1 MQTSRPP
8 KLTKRNKALF
18 FVIYCLILGVIF
30 VISAE
35 IIVRLKGVRP
45 WQTPELGIQV
55 SPGGRFFSKHPSL
68 GYAHIPGHFTVTL
81 GTGYAFK
88 VTHLPT
94 TLRITHAADGYE
106 TPSAKEEIWLFGCSF
121 THGWSLNDEQTY
133 PWLLQ
138 ERFPEYEVVNF
149 GVSGYGTIHS
159 LLQFRDALKLKR
171 PKVAVLAYADAHDGR
186 NTFLRYRRKE
196 IAPWNQ
202 LGPLIQPYA
211 RLDGDGK
218 LRYAMA
224 EVEYREFP
232 LMRHM
237 ALAHFI
243 ELKYNRY
250 EYRLSQSHLVSEA
263 LVEEMGRLA
272 KKHAVEFVVAGIVG
286 EREIHKMLDFAQ
298 EHGIPSVDISV
309 NLWIKEHTNAPHDG
323 HPSAIA
329 NKGYADKLEAFLKAE
344 ILTFH
349 RL

>member
-1 MQTSRPP
+1 MSFASKSVLAVGTLAST
-8 KLTKRNKALF
+8 LLS
-18 FVIYCLILGVIF
+18 VIHI
-30 VISAE
+30 
-35 IIVRLKGVRP
+35 
-45 WQTPELGIQV
+45 
-55 SPGGRFFSKHPSL
+55 
-68 GYAHIPGHFTVTL
+68 IPGHFTVTL

-94 TLRITHAADGYE
+94 TLRITHSADGYE
-106 TPSAKEEIWLFGCSF
+106 TPRAKEEIWLFGCSF
-121 THGWSLNDEQTY
+121 THGWTVNDEQTY

-149 GVSGYGTIHS
+149 GVNGYGTIHS

-171 PKVAVLAYADAHDGR
+171 PRVAVLAYADFHDVR
-186 NTFLRYRRKE
+186 NTFLRNRRKE
-196 IAPWNQ
+196 IAHWNQ

-211 RLDGDGK
+211 RLDGNGK

-243 ELKYNRY
+243 ELKYNQY
-250 EYRLSQSHLVSEA
+250 EDRVSQSHLVSEA

-272 KKHAVEFVVAGIVG
+272 KKNAVEFVVAGITAG
-286 EREIHKMLDFAQ
+286 RETYKMLDFAQ

-309 NLWIKEHTNAPHDG
+309 NLRIKEHTNAPHDN

-329 NKGYADKLEAFLKAE
+329 HNGYADKLEAFLKAE
-344 ILTFH
+344 ILGGK
-349 RL
+349 L